1 MQDKL
6 KVFFHS
12 DSSFAKTGFGRN
24 ARAIINY
31 LHETGKYEI
40 VQYCMGCQENTQQL
54 KKTPWR
60 SIGCLPADN
69 NELAKIQRDPSYARQ
84 AGYGAHFIDKAIKEE
99 KPDVYFGVQDI
110 WGVDYCIEKPW
121 FNKINHAIW
130 TTLDSLPILPNAVEK
145 ASKIKNYWIWADFAT
160 KALHELGHKHVKTIR
175 GALDTKHFYKV
186 DKDQSKKLRK
196 FHGIDENTFVV
207 GFVFRNQLRK
217 SVPNLLLGFKKFKQK
232 TKNLHSAK
240 LLLHT
245 HFSEGWDIPREA
257 KNAGVSMGDI
267 LCTYTCRSCKSY
279 FVSNFKGQDQKCPL
293 CGSEK
298 GLVTANTQDGV
309 TEAQLNEIYNL
320 MDVYVHPFTSGG
332 QEIPIQEAKLCELI
346 TLVTNYS
353 CGEDLCVSSSGSMPL
368 KWTEYWEP
376 QTHFIKAT
384 TDPDSIASNLSKVY
398 RMPVARKSELGKKSR
413 KFVIDNFSVEVIGGK
428 IEEFLDGCEKTIYDF
443 NDQEEK
449 KDPYVEVPEIQDDEE
464 WILWLYHNILKMKGL
479 DKDDDGFKYWKQEL
493 TNGKSKKDIE
503 NYFREVAAKE
513 NFKNDKNSAF
523 EESLDKED
531 KGKRI
536 AFVMPEA
543 IGDLYL
549 CTSLF
554 KSIKDQYPDYNLYVC
569 CKPEFSQ
576 VLQGNPYI
584 HKVINYIQEM
594 DDITWLEG
602 KGDHEGYFEI
612 AFMPY
617 VGTQRF
623 LNYMHNGKDKIAY
636 KDLKYES

>member
-1 MQDKL
+1 M
-6 KVFFHS
+6 
-12 DSSFAKTGFGRN
+12 
-24 ARAIINY
+24 
-31 LHETGKYEI
+31 
-40 VQYCMGCQENTQQL
+40 
-54 KKTPWR
+54 
-60 SIGCLPADN
+60 
-69 NELAKIQRDPSYARQ
+69 
-84 AGYGAHFIDKAIKEE
+84 
-99 KPDVYFGVQDI
+99 
-110 WGVDYCIEKPW
+110 
-121 FNKINHAIW
+121 
-130 TTLDSLPILPNAVEK
+130 
-145 ASKIKNYWIWADFAT
+145 
-160 KALHELGHKHVKTIR
+160 
-175 GALDTKHFYKV
+175 
-186 DKDQSKKLRK
+186 
-196 FHGIDENTFVV
+196 
-207 GFVFRNQLRK
+207 
-217 SVPNLLLGFKKFKQK
+217 
-232 TKNLHSAK
+232 
-240 LLLHT
+240 
-245 HFSEGWDIPREA
+245 
-257 KNAGVSMGDI
+257 
-267 LCTYTCRSCKSY
+267 
-279 FVSNFKGQDQKCPL
+279 
-293 CGSEK
+293 
-298 GLVTANTQDGV
+298 
-309 TEAQLNEIYNL
+309 
-320 MDVYVHPFTSGG
+320 
-332 QEIPIQEAKLCELI
+332 
-346 TLVTNYS
+346 
-353 CGEDLCVSSSGSMPL
+353 
-368 KWTEYWEP
+368 
-376 QTHFIKAT
+376 
-384 TDPDSIASNLSKVY
+384 
-398 RMPVARKSELGKKSR
+398 
-413 KFVIDNFSVEVIGGK
+413 
-428 IEEFLDGCEKTIYDF
+428 
-443 NDQEEK
+443 
-449 KDPYVEVPEIQDDEE
+449 PEIQDDEE